1 MTQCPSSTPTLNG
14 VVLPL
19 PIAAVSRK
27 RRIQRMAILL
37 HKEGGADVRAQ
48 TQSSC
53 IYILV
58 GIIVSDVVVYMVNND
73 ETTGS
78 P

>member
-27 RRIQRMAILL
+27 RRIQRMAIILL

-58 GIIVSDVVVYMVNND
+58 GIIVSDVVYMVNND